1 MRILIAGGTGFI
13 GSAAAKALTDR
24 GDEVIIVSRGVIEQG
39 NGKALSPVRFA
50 TWSELAE
57 KPDTLGVIDAIVNM
71 AGESINQRWTASAK
85 ARILQS
91 RIDAADRIAQ
101 LVSRLPEEPRVVVN
115 ASGISGYGAS
125 LTETFDERSPLQASE
140 DEFLAGV
147 VREWEAAADRIKAR
161 RLVKLRI
168 GLVIAAKGGAF
179 PLMALPYRLFA
190 GGPIG
195 GGKQWLPWIHLDDM
209 VRLILF
215 CIDNEHLSGPVNA
228 VAPEPLTNDEFGR
241 AIGRAM
247 RRPHWMPV
255 PGFMMKAVLGEM
267 AALLL
272 EGQRALPRAALE
284 AGFEFRYPSADL
296 ALRSIAGR

>member
-13 GSAAAKALTDR
+13 GSAAAKALTAR
-24 GDEVIIVSRGVIEQG
+24 GDEVVIVSRSAPTQNSER
-39 NGKALSPVRFA
+39 ARPPVRFV

-57 KPDTLGVIDAIVNM
+57 KPDMLGAVDAIVNL

-85 ARILQS
+85 SRILQS

-101 LVSRLPEEPRVVVN
+101 LVASLPEQPGVVVN

-125 LTETFDERSPLQASE
+125 LTETFDERSPLRAG
-140 DEFLAGV
+140 DNEFLAGV
-147 VREWEAAADRIKAR
+147 VREWEAAADRIKVR

-195 GGKQWLPWIHLDDM
+195 GGSQWLPWIHLDDM

-215 CIDNEHLSGPVNA
+215 AIDNEQMSGPVNA
-228 VAPEPLTNDEFGR
+228 VAPEPLTNDQFGR

-284 AGFEFRYPSADL
+284 AGFEFRFPTADM
-296 ALRSIAGR
+296 ALRSIVGR

>member
-101 LVSRLPEEPRVVVN
+101 LVSHLPEEPRVVVN